1 MPTAVG
7 LNSLRVLNQTGLP
20 PENDETCQ
28 NGQSGAVV
36 VISLLTRPPQPSFA
50 LVKSAM
56 AESDF
61 SLDGIDMNSF
71 GNFSFGMTITRWI
84 TFAVTSVLAL
94 LLCLVCVVLA
104 AIGGLSDRQ
113 RILYDRD
120 MASMQDFIR
129 LRNNINKMQDDVLL
143 MLLIDNP
150 AARDTRR
157 NEIDQ
162 ATKEIYSIFPGL
174 EKRFQHD
181 PKTTSQIKSLEKAM
195 HDYINERD
203 NELVPLLLQGDID
216 DAKTLIFG
224 IEAENLQK
232 IDQISAAFVEHSVAG
247 ALKQVKESTDNA
259 DLARTSVFAI
269 CLAAVT
275 LSIAVCW
282 LLRKKLSEA
291 TGQLHEAVG
300 VLGNGVEQI
309 LSSVSESAAG
319 TNETAAAVNET
330 TATVEQ
336 LKQTSQLSS
345 DKAKGVFQTAQRS
358 EEISSAGRKAT
369 QETVEGMKRI
379 RKEMDQIAQSMSRLN
394 EKARDIVDIIA
405 TVDDLAKQ
413 SNLLAVNAAIEAAK
427 AGEHGK
433 GFAVVAQ
440 EVKNMAAQS
449 KQATAQVRAIL
460 DEIQGAA
467 AQAAQATEMGSQA
480 VDAAVKQSTQASDS
494 IIQLASSVSE
504 SATAAAQI
512 ASASE
517 QQVHGADQVVTA
529 MIGIK
534 EAANHN
540 ISTITR
546 VEEAGNSLSS
556 LGRRLQDLVKRY

>member
-1 MPTAVG
+1 MKIGHWIIAAVG
-7 LNSLRVLNQTGLP
+7 
-20 PENDETCQ
+20 
-28 NGQSGAVV
+28 
-36 VISLLTRPPQPSFA
+36 
-50 LVKSAM
+50 
-56 AESDF
+56 
-61 SLDGIDMNSF
+61 
-71 GNFSFGMTITRWI
+71 
-84 TFAVTSVLAL
+84 SVLIL
-94 LLCLVCVVLA
+94 LLILVCVVLA
-104 AIGGLSDRQ
+104 AINGLSERQ
-113 RILYDRD
+113 KVLYERD
-120 MASMQDFIR
+120 MQSMQDFIR
-129 LRNNINKMQDDVLL
+129 LRNNINLMQNDVLL

-150 AARDTRR
+150 AARETRKS
-157 NEIDQ
+157 EIDK
-162 ATKEIYSIFPGL
+162 ATTEIYGIFPGL
-174 EKRFQHD
+174 EKRFEHD
-181 PKTTSQIKSLEKAM
+181 PKTTSQINALEKAM
-195 HDYINERD
+195 HDYVNERD
-203 NELVPLLLQGDID
+203 NELVPLLLQRDIE

-232 IDQISAAFVEHSVAG
+232 IDNISATFVENSVAG
-247 ALKQVKESTDNA
+247 ALKQVKESSDAA
-259 DLARTSVFAI
+259 DLARTTVYII
-269 CLAAVT
+269 CLAALG
-275 LSIAVCW
+275 LSFAACW
-282 LLRKKLSEA
+282 LLRQVLQEA
-291 TGQLHEAVG
+291 TGELHEAVG
-300 VLGNGVEQI
+300 VLGHDVERI

-345 DKAKGVFQTAQRS
+345 EKAKGVFQTAQRS

-467 AQAAQATEMGSQA
+467 AQAAQATELGSQA

-494 IIQLASSVSE
+494 ITQLASSVSE

-546 VEEAGNSLSS
+546 VEEAGNSLTS
-556 LGRRLQDLVKRY
+556 LGRRLQELVRRY